1 MKYPLWLKLL
11 MQLMLLGASISS
23 PSLSPQLLHKL
34 ISGRDPL
41 PPGVLIYHPEV
52 LNALE
57 TLSVITDGETYKE
70 FNGLYLRPL
79 PKISPE
85 LWVNHTNT
93 LLLAEGTGVLY
104 PGMQAIAELAQLKF
118 IDFTFPRR
126 SLFKFNEFLKDTHQ
140 SSYFSSILQRRK
152 LNADTQL
159 ISVSTATMSAQ
170 WMQSFDPKNSGLRV
184 FHSQV
189 DEHGGSR
196 TVAIDSMVMTGNFL
210 YDDFKGLQ
218 LLHLP
223 LKNNLTFLI
232 LLSPQIRDK
241 KSYKIPNQYNPL
253 ELLKRGNFETVDVQI
268 PKLEFEYRT
277 ELVPTALNGMGI
289 RRVHKKDADFSR
301 LTLNKIKLSSMVHAT
316 SIRLDEFG
324 INEEPF
330 EIRTLAFSKVLRSN
344 QLFMAD
350 RPFFFSI
357 VSENQVLFTGEFL
370 GP

>member
-1 MKYPLWLKLL
+1 

-70 FNGLYLRPL
+70 FDGLYVRPL

-104 PGMQAIAELAQLKF
+104 PGLQAIAELAQLKF

-170 WMQSFDPKNSGLRV
+170 WIQSFDPKNSGLRV

-196 TVAIDSMVMTGNFL
+196 TVAIDSMVMTGSFL

-232 LLSPQIRDK
+232 LLSPQISDK

-253 ELLKRGNFETVDVQI
+253 ELLKKGYLETVDVQI
-268 PKLEFEYRT
+268 PKLEFEYRS

-289 RRVHKKDADFSR
+289 RRVHEKDADFSR

-330 EIRTLAFSKVLRSN
+330 EIRTCKLSLIF
-344 QLFMAD
+344 
-350 RPFFFSI
+350 
-357 VSENQVLFTGEFL
+357 
-370 GP
+370 